1 MAPPVAP
8 PIGGP
13 VYYIVSGVLTCDEW
27 STEAIQ
33 GKVLKPWKHLDMGEK
48 FWDGYK
54 GKPMNYS
61 FQALIMEFNKNKC
74 LWEKWQYFGVFKIYF
89 TLMQMKR

>member
-1 MAPPVAP
+1 
-8 PIGGP
+8 
-13 VYYIVSGVLTCDEW
+13 
-27 STEAIQ
+27 
-33 GKVLKPWKHLDMGEK
+33 MGEK